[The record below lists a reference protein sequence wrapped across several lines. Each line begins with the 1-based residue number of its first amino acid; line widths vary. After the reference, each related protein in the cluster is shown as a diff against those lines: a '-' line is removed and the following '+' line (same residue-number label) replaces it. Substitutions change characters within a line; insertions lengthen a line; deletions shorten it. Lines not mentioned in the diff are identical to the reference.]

1 MTSLLA
7 KYAANRLWTFTTFSQ
22 EAWAEVNTEIHQ
34 TTLLPYAES
43 VTMRQTSEHHYPRT
57 I

>member
-7 KYAANRLWTFTTFSQ
+7 KCAANRLLTFITFSQ
-22 EAWAEVNTEIHQ
+22 EAWEAVNTEILQ

-43 VTMRQTSEHHYPRT
+43 VTMRQTLAQHYPKT